1 MAGASM
7 RAFLGCIAAALSVMT
22 FHQGMVA
29 LLHGVGMLATAPY
42 QTTPVPPFGVP
53 RIVNLC
59 FWGGLYGIAFG
70 LLLPRLA
77 WPPWLCGLLM
87 GVIAGLVGL
96 FVVAAIKGQPLAGGW
111 DPMAIA
117 RSLLINACWGLGVG
131 IILPL
136 LMPRMLMRA

>member
-1 MAGASM
+1 MTTWSCPDCRGPTIDVSPRHAGWLPATTARRTMAGASM
-7 RAFLGCIAAALSVMT
+7 RAFLGCIAAALSVLT

-87 GVIAGLVGL
+87 GVIAG
-96 FVVAAIKGQPLAGGW
+96 
-111 DPMAIA
+111 
-117 RSLLINACWGLGVG
+117 
-131 IILPL
+131 
-136 LMPRMLMRA
+136 